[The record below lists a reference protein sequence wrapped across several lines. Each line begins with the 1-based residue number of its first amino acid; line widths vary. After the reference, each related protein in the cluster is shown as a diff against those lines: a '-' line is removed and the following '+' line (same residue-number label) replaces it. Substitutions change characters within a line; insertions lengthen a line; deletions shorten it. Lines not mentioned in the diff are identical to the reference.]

1 MAASSGP
8 EIINDGLVLC
18 VDGANQKNSAKGFKN
33 LLNLSTWTLGTGGV
47 TGFSINGT
55 IAENQRVLDTG
66 PFGVSTV
73 VWDTPSNDA
82 TSDADGGWD
91 SSLINIDPTKM
102 YRFSVW
108 MRRKTI
114 GNGSYYLGCRGTNS
128 ANTNEGVL
136 NRSNGSVNT
145 NAYFIATTWPVAVSA
160 GDWMLIVGHVWPAG
174 SGTGSVHENTG
185 LWTTSGTKLF
195 PITDFVWQATN
206 VKTIHRSYLY
216 YSTDITTNQQWYQPR
231 IDLCDGTEPSV
242 AELIAGIGSKWFD
255 LSGNGNNGTFT
266 NSPAPYNTSG
276 YITCDGVDDY
286 VQFPSF
292 SLGSDPLVTINQW
305 IYRTANFN
313 TAGYW
318 GLGGGSGN
326 NGINGYT
333 SVQNKIGWDLWGQST
348 FHTGQDYPLN
358 QWVNVCWVKTA
369 TTFTTSTLKIYINGV
384 EFPLNNTVR
393 NNSSTVNLR
402 TSFTV
407 GRLSDNT
414 NLYHAPGNIGLT
426 QVYSRALLSTEVR
439 QNFEAMR
446 SRYGI

>member
-73 VWDTPSNDA
+73 VWDTPSNDVE
-82 TSDADGGWD
+82 SEADGGWN

-114 GNGSYYLGCRGTNS
+114 GNGSYYLGCQGRNS
-128 ANTNEGVL
+128 ADTNEGVL

-231 IDLCDGTEPSV
+231 IDLCDGTEPSIT
-242 AELIAGIGSKWFD
+242 ELIAGVGSKWFD
-255 LSGNGNNGTFT
+255 LSGNDNNGTFT

-276 YITCDGVDDY
+276 YITFDGVDDY
-286 VQFPSF
+286 FNMTS
-292 SLGSDPLVTINQW
+292 
-305 IYRTANFN
+305 NFN
-313 TAGYW
+313 VAGVTSYSASFW
-318 GLGGGSGN
+318 
-326 NGINGYT
+326 IN
-333 SVQNKIGWDLWGQST
+333 
-348 FHTGQDYPLN
+348 LN
-358 QWVNVCWVKTA
+358 A
-369 TTFTTSTLKIYINGV
+369 
-384 EFPLNNTVR
+384 
-393 NNSSTVNLR
+393 STVNKDVRFFWHGNYGVLVYQNTANNLLFYLR
-402 TSFTV
+402 TSVGTV
-407 GRLSDNT
+407 QISTAYSTFRGVWTNICVTYDGSVMRLYVNGELKNS
-414 NLYHAPGNIGLT
+414 GNHSGGIINDTPTRFWLGG
-426 QVYSRALLSTEVR
+426 ASTEFFTECNISNCLEYNTVLSAVEVQ
-439 QNFEAMR
+439 QNFNAMR